1 MTGSGGEKFEAEL
14 NIGFARVLAGA
25 TSFKDSGIANLS
37 DTYRGQ
43 IYTSTHET
51 RFAFIKDIP
60 ARELANEIMATATAA
75 ALGLPVPPAFL
86 AFVPE
91 GDLAIKHAPRV
102 SGGYIVFASG
112 DVDSPSV
119 SSIAKKSAFSSA
131 SIRKI
136 VEVLLQ
142 GDLAGVYEFDTW
154 SANVD
159 RHTGNILLSGSGA
172 FWLIDQGRC
181 FSGPEWSPSDLVAS
195 ATFTNR
201 LKDWVTPHLN
211 EDEID
216 QLMGAVGSMVS
227 KAADVNLREIGQRG
241 LIHDLIGE
249 DDFDALITF
258 LTDRLPQVTR
268 LTADALGRLT

>member
-1 MTGSGGEKFEAEL
+1 MSGSGDERFETEL

-91 GDLAIKHAPRV
+91 GDLAIRHAPRV

-112 DVDSPSV
+112 DVDCPSV
-119 SSIAKKSAFSSA
+119 ASIAKRSAFSRA
-131 SIRKI
+131 SIRRI
-136 VEVLLQ
+136 VEILLE

-159 RHTGNILLSGSGA
+159 RHPGNILLSGRGA

-181 FSGPEWSPSDLVAS
+181 FSGPDWVPSDLVAS
-195 ATFTNR
+195 ASFTNR
-201 LKDWVTPHLN
+201 LKDWVTPHLS

-216 QLMGAVGSMVS
+216 QLMGAIGAMAS
-227 KAADVNLREIGQRG
+227 KAARINLREIGQRG
-241 LIHDLIGE
+241 LIRDLIGE
-249 DDFDALITF
+249 DDFDALVTF
-258 LTDRLPQVTR
+258 LTDRLPNVRR
-268 LTADALGRLT
+268 LSASALGRLT